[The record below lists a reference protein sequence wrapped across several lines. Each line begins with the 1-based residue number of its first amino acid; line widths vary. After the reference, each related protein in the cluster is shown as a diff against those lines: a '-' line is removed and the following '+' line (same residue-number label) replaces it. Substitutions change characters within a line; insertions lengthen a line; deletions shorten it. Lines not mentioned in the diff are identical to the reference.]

1 MQLANS
7 PDLLFVAV
15 MKHSNQK
22 QRGEEVVSFNP
33 LTLSTTAHHG
43 GSQGRNLE
51 AGTEA
56 GALEEHCLLACSH
69 DLSSL
74 LSSITQDNLH
84 RNDTAHRGL
93 NTPKLVI
100 NQENVPQFHG
110 GNYSKV
116 MPSWDTLCQIDK
128 N

>member
-69 DLSSL
+69 GLLSL
-74 LSSITQDNLH
+74 LSCSAQDHPLRGGPSHSRLGLPCQSFIKKMPHNLEEVSFQLAFPLS
-84 RNDTAHRGL
+84 T
-93 NTPKLVI
+93 
-100 NQENVPQFHG
+100 
-110 GNYSKV
+110 
-116 MPSWDTLCQIDK
+116 
-128 N
+128 

>member
-51 AGTEA
+51 AGTVEK
-56 GALEEHCLLACSH
+56 HCLLDDSLAYSY
-69 DLSSL
+69 LSFLYGPRTSA
-74 LSSITQDNLH
+74 Q
-84 RNDTAHRGL
+84 G
-93 NTPKLVI
+93 
-100 NQENVPQFHG
+100 
-110 GNYSKV
+110 
-116 MPSWDTLCQIDK
+116 W
-128 N
+128 